1 MTKKYEKPVISVE
14 ALAEEDIIMV
24 SLIDPLQQLIKDGVL
39 DPDSVG
45 DVSIDDPSFEGYDE

>member
-14 ALAEEDIIMV
+14 ALAEEDIIML
-24 SLIDPLQQLIKDGVL
+24 SLIDPLQALIDSGVL

-45 DVSIDDPSFEGYDE
+45 EVDIDGLEDY